1 MCSFLDL
8 SVPLLEGHGVYG
20 GLLPRLERE
29 MALQKKQ
36 LPRTVVPE
44 IHDAADGMGCRK
56 NAMRVWETSGI
67 QWGVGKRARAPRSI
81 YIHFILLR
89 MYVCQYDAW
98 KGTLACY

>member
-20 GLLPRLERE
+20 RLLPRLERE

-56 NAMRVWETSGI
+56 NAMRVREKSGI
-67 QWGVGKRARAPRSI
+67 QWGVGKHAKGASK
-81 YIHFILLR
+81 YLHLL
-89 MYVCQYDAW
+89 YTTQNVCMSV
-98 KGTLACY
+98 

>member
-1 MCSFLDL
+1 
-8 SVPLLEGHGVYG
+8 
-20 GLLPRLERE
+20 

-56 NAMRVWETSGI
+56 NAMRVRETSGI
-67 QWGVGKRARAPRSI
+67 QWGVGKCARAPRSI
-81 YIHFILLR
+81 YIYFILLR

-98 KGTLACY
+98 KGTLVYYTKSKRITSRASLISIWDTWHPM